1 MQKDFRLS
9 TGGSG
14 PDARLCGLEKYQI
27 IVCSIVFYF
36 LSRPKT
42 FFQGETV
49 PWPGDFF
56 SIPADTHGW
65 ISGC

>member
-36 LSRPKT
+36 FIPPEDV
-42 FFQGETV
+42 F
-49 PWPGDFF
+49 PGRDDVLARGLF
-56 SIPADTHGW
+56 
-65 ISGC
+65 

>member
-42 FFQGETV
+42 L
-49 PWPGDFF
+49 
-56 SIPADTHGW
+56 
-65 ISGC
+65 

>member
-14 PDARLCGLEKYQI
+14 PHARLFGLEKYQI

-36 LSRPKT
+36 
-42 FFQGETV
+42 F
-49 PWPGDFF
+49 
-56 SIPADTHGW
+56 IPPEDVFLGRDDALARGLF
-65 ISGC
+65 

>member
-27 IVCSIVFYF
+27 IVCSIVFIPPEDVF
-36 LSRPKT
+36 
-42 FFQGETV
+42 
-49 PWPGDFF
+49 PGRDDALARGLF
-56 SIPADTHGW
+56 
-65 ISGC
+65 